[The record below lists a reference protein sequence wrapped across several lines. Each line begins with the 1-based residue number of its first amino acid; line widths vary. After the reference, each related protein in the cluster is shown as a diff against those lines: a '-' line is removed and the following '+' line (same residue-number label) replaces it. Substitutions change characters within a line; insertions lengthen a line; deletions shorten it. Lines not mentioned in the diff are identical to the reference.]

1 MTSLL
6 IALKQT
12 TRPYHQSL
20 EQTLDFLS
28 PNLSHTDYLRLIKAF
43 WGYYCPLEARLARVP
58 ALTTWMPDLS
68 ERIKLSLLEKDLV
81 ALGVEV
87 ESIAQLPQC
96 NELPACTDVAQALGC
111 LYVMEGATLGGQV
124 ISRHLK
130 QSLDLDARNGAAFFS
145 SYGDATGLMWQTF
158 REQLTTFK
166 ADEERV
172 IGSACMTFLTLEKWF
187 SLS

>member
-28 PNLSHTDYLRLIKAF
+28 PNLSNTDYLRLIKAF
-43 WGYYCPLEARLARVP
+43 WGYYCPLEARLASVP
-58 ALTTWMPDLS
+58 ALTTWIPDLS

-81 ALGVEV
+81 ALGVEI
-87 ESIAQLPQC
+87 ETIAQLPQC

-111 LYVMEGATLGGQV
+111 LYVMEGATLGGQI
-124 ISRHLK
+124 ISRHIK
-130 QSLDLDARNGAAFFS
+130 QLLDLDARNGTAFFS

-158 REQLTTFK
+158 REQLTTFT

-172 IGSACMTFLTLEKWF
+172 IESACMTFLTLEKWF
-187 SLS
+187 SFS